1 MKTLTFLLLLT
12 GSLLVNAQTGCFSGN
27 CENGNGSYRWDN
39 GDIYA
44 GQWVNNNRTGYG
56 RYDWADG
63 SYYVGYFKDGMLE
76 GEGAYYGA
84 DGTVMEGKFE
94 QGQLVSS
101 STDQVTDY
109 ADYDDYDEYGSD
121 SSSIWLEQLMESLD
135 QADEAEIAAMEKAT
149 KRDFC
154 YTINRIINEYP
165 SNLESIKGDKV
176 VDAFGLS
183 DTWYSNLIISES
195 LTGNVMVSWDHPGR
209 NSWYNVLGS
218 YATKEAAT
226 VAYNSFVAQLNSCQF
241 DAVDFVYESEVAPA
255 DAEYDYS
262 ITYWIPFSIK
272 DKSREA
278 DYLTMYAEIEMYDTI
293 LGDGWEITVRVRSFP
308 AEGAEGDY

>member
-1 MKTLTFLLLLT
+1 
-12 GSLLVNAQTGCFSGN
+12 LVNAQTGCFSGN
-27 CENGNGSYRWDN
+27 CVNGNGSYRWDN

-76 GEGAYYGA
+76 GEGAYYGS
-84 DGTVMEGKFE
+84 DGTVMSGTFE
-94 QGQLVSS
+94 MGQLVSS
-101 STDQVTDY
+101 TATDAMDYTDY
-109 ADYDDYDEYGSD
+109 SDDYDYGDD
-121 SSSIWLEQLMESLD
+121 SSSIWLNELMESLD
-135 QADEAEIAAMEKAT
+135 AADEAEIAAMEKAT
-149 KRDFC
+149 KRDLC
-154 YTINRIINEYP
+154 YTVNRIINEYP

-183 DTWYSNLIISES
+183 DTWYSNLIVKES
-195 LTGNVMVSWDHPGR
+195 LTGNVMTSWDHPGR

-218 YATKEAAT
+218 YATKELAT
-226 VAYNSFVAQLNSCQF
+226 TAYNGFVADLNACKF
-241 DAVDFVYESEVAPA
+241 DAVDFVYESEIAPA

-262 ITYWIPFSIK
+262 ITYWIPFTIK
-272 DKSREA
+272 NAAKEA

-293 LGDGWEITVRVRSFP
+293 LDEGWEVTVRVRSFP
-308 AEGAEGDY
+308 AEGAEGDN